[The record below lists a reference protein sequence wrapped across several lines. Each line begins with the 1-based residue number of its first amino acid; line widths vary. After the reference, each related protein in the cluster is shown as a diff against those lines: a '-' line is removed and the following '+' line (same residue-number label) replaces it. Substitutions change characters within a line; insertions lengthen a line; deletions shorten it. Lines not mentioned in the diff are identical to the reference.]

1 VHVKATG
8 VLLRPATEAEV
19 AALEQAHR
27 GGAEFELPGRSFN
40 YAEPLREPGPGEIYV
55 VAQPFIEFEG
65 EGEHERWDGA
75 EYHGRFV
82 STEHDATLDLLE
94 LVEDAKEN
102 LVDLFAD
109 MRIAGFDV
117 SRWDVRA
124 APSAIVLDPALD
136 ARLAPRRRG

>member
-1 VHVKATG
+1 V
-8 VLLRPATEAEV
+8 
-19 AALEQAHR
+19 
-27 GGAEFELPGRSFN
+27 
-40 YAEPLREPGPGEIYV
+40 EPLREPGPGEISV
-55 VAQPFIEFEG
+55 VALPFVEFER
-65 EGEHERWDGA
+65 EGAHERWDGA

-82 STEHDATLDLLE
+82 STERDATMDLLE

-117 SRWDVRA
+117 SLWDFRA